1 MDSATIHTQIGPV
14 SKDAV
19 LLPTSSDVAKGAN
32 GQTAKANS
40 AEATKYQD
48 LQNSIQKLQNKITEA
63 HPSYA
68 LEAGL
73 DPNGGHPNQ
82 VLIQL
87 SDKVTKQVFFSYYL
101 PASQVAKAADS
112 ENPVGLLLQ
121 NKA

>member
-1 MDSATIHTQIGPV
+1 MRTQIGPIGRDSV
-14 SKDAV
+14 T
-19 LLPTSSDVAKGAN
+19 LPTSLGVAKGEN
-32 GQTAKANS
+32 GQAAKANS
-40 AEATKYQD
+40 AEATKHQD
-48 LQNSIQKLQNKITEA
+48 LQNSIHKLQDKIAEA
-63 HPSYA
+63 HPSYL

-101 PASQVAKAADS
+101 PASQVAKAANS